1 MGRSQGGGKA
11 GGYSAKGGNCG
22 FTNGRATA
30 QLAGSS
36 TNGKAAFQHCAVATH
51 AANRAAPAL
60 LAVTSRS
67 CHGWGSA
74 GLGGVG
80 DVTLKDLLAQ
90 VAPQARISAEPDQ
103 REFDYSSNDSVAR
116 AYAAYGGRCSG
127 GGAGIHLDPAQEEI
141 HALKGRNKIS
151 IHRAIAGAGAPLSC
165 DVQLSEVGPAVEEE
179 EPENEDFMEHWKSLF
194 SKGSPLHDGTARDP
208 FKEDLR
214 RRTEVSWKKNKDRS
228 GHRARYQARRQLREA
243 EPAEPSSGAGGS
255 AAGSATDHGMA
266 PITYM

>member
-1 MGRSQGGGKA
+1 
-11 GGYSAKGGNCG
+11 
-22 FTNGRATA
+22 
-30 QLAGSS
+30 
-36 TNGKAAFQHCAVATH
+36 
-51 AANRAAPAL
+51 
-60 LAVTSRS
+60 
-67 CHGWGSA
+67 
-74 GLGGVG
+74 
-80 DVTLKDLLAQ
+80 LKDLLAQ

-103 REFDYSSNDSVAR
+103 REFNYTSNDSVAR

-127 GGAGIHLDPAQEEI
+127 GIAVGLQFDDHATAKGEGLGTGIHVDLVQEEV

-151 IHRAIAGAGAPLSC
+151 IHRAIAGTGAPLSC
-165 DVQLSEVGPAVEEE
+165 DVQLSEVGQAVEEE

-214 RRTEVSWKKNKDRS
+214 RRSEVSWKKNKDRS
-228 GHRARYQARRQLREA
+228 GHRSRYQARRQLREA
-243 EPAEPSSGAGGS
+243 ETAEASSGAGGS